1 MATRLNVPSIVGLN
15 IEGIPFGMVV
25 FLQAVQDA
33 LNTVDQNVVYEDAV
47 TVNVPSAR
55 IRALSSQG
63 QTFSVQGTNL
73 ASGDDYIVM
82 RRDMQTM
89 LEDNLALRET
99 VNTLV
104 NQLRGQQ

>member
-15 IEGIPFGMVV
+15 VEGIPFGMVV

-33 LNTVDQNVVYEDAV
+33 LNTVDQNVVYKD
-47 TVNVPSAR
+47 TVNINVASPR

-63 QTFSVQGTNL
+63 QSFSVSGVNL
-73 ASGDDYIVM
+73 ASGDDFAAM

-99 VNTLV
+99 VATLV
-104 NQLRGQQ
+104 SQLQGK